1 MAGKW
6 WLIEDFQKEL
16 FIVKQEMALESVF
29 FFFISDLS
37 LVTLVYFDLFIH
49 EQVFFDI
56 VCSVSDPKRADCL

>member
-16 FIVKQEMALESVF
+16 FIVKQEMALESVS
-29 FFFISDLS
+29 FFFIPDLS

-49 EQVFFDI
+49 EQVFFDF
-56 VCSVSDPKRADCL
+56 VCSVVDPKRADCL